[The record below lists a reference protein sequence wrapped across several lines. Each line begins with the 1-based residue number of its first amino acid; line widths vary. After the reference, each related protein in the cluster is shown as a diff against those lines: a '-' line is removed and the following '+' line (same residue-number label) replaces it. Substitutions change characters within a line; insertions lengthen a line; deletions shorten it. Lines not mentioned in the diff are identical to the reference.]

1 MKTVITFTSLV
12 LTAGFC
18 DGGNYAAAVVSVT
31 LFGYMAFKLSRRE
44 EHGRER
50 EAGKVARR
58 YDRSA

>member
-1 MKTVITFTSLV
+1 MEAVITFTSLV

-18 DGGNYAAAVVSVT
+18 DGGNYAAAVVSVA
-31 LFGYMAFKLSRRE
+31 LFGYMASKLKRSE

-50 EAGKVARR
+50 EDREVARR